1 VNYFG
6 YNGIMKKSKFALLIL
21 LLLTTSACN
30 LATTTRTPA
39 SDSPQPAPASP
50 SLSLTETFTPIPPTF
65 TSTPTLTFTPPPTE
79 TPTQTPIPTVESLKA
94 KVTADKLSCR
104 YGPGAEYLYLFAL
117 NGGANIKLVGRTDAN
132 NWVLVENS
140 PYRCWVNAK
149 FLEIQG
155 DPKALPI
162 LYPGLKLIVSPYY
175 PGPRWAKATRNGNKV
190 EITWEAVPIS
200 PGKYSDEFMHQY
212 IIEVWRCENGEIIF
226 ETLGTNFPFIT
237 VENDEPGCS
246 VPSHGRVFVQEKHG
260 YGGPVEIPWPPHEGA
275 ASTTPTP

>member
-1 VNYFG
+1 
-6 YNGIMKKSKFALLIL
+6 MKKSKIAILIL
-21 LLLTTSACN
+21 IILTTSACA
-30 LATTTRTPA
+30 LGTTTETPA

-50 SLSLTETFTPIPPTF
+50 TLFLPATFTPLPPTS
-65 TSTPTLTFTPPPTE
+65 TATPTPTPTQ

-94 KVTADKLSCR
+94 KVIADKLSCR

-132 NWVLVENS
+132 HWVLVENS
-140 PYRCWVNAK
+140 PTRCWVNAK

-200 PGKYSDEFMHQY
+200 PGKYADEFMHQY
-212 IIEVWRCENGEIIF
+212 IVEVWRCEDGEIIF

-237 VENDEPGCS
+237 VENDEPGCG

-260 YGGPVEIPWPPHEGA
+260 YGGPVEIPWPPHSDSA
-275 ASTTPTP
+275 ATPSPTP